1 MASMQE
7 YIDELRRRAGVF
19 TSLDNSDESD
29 LADAGIDFAA
39 GFAPGIGTALA
50 LRDFERARRD
60 DDKLGMLLS
69 GIGATPGVGGIARG
83 VNMTRMAD
91 KMTAAEKAWATRMA
105 KVARNKGVQHRE
117 ALRNGETIVEEVTPP
132 PARVIISP
140 EELYGKVGVQVQGDR
155 SRANSV
161 VRALR
166 GIPLEGG
173 VKLEGGPQ
181 YAQLA
186 LENNPGGA
194 WASMRGA
201 AQGKQ
206 NQFNRAAELTGREPI
221 GVYSAMSSDGVNFST
236 PVAEAMIKQL
246 RVLKPNKNA
255 VVTAD
260 REIKRLAPEFVGLQ
274 SQEALDQLLGRG
286 GFPMEGAG
294 QVRKALVDTLRK
306 AEYEY
311 QGFPVYDDIIDAIT
325 ETDLKSSPL
334 GASGY
339 TAFRAIPNA
348 KLIEKGS
355 VKTPHASYD
364 TVIPGEYIGGLQKS
378 VPPEIMFPKI
388 YERQRALGRNPF
400 RIHRSLQ
407 TNNQDFEEFDQQ
419 WLDNIMSYLRKSGE

>member
-1 MASMQE
+1 MANP
-7 YIDELRRRAGVF
+7 YIDELRRRAEIF
-19 TSLDNSDESD
+19 ASLDSRDDSDFGD
-29 LADAGIDFAA
+29 MGLDFAA
-39 GFAPGIGTALA
+39 GFAPGVGTALA

-60 DDKLGMLLS
+60 DDKLGMVLS
-69 GIGATPGVGGIARG
+69 SIGAVPGVGGIARG
-83 VNMTRMAD
+83 ANMARMAD

-117 ALRNGETIVEEVTPP
+117 ALRKGETVVEENSA
-132 PARVIISP
+132 PAPRVIISP
-140 EELYGKVGVQVQGDR
+140 EDLYGKVGVQVQGDR
-155 SRANSV
+155 SRADSV

-166 GIPLEGG
+166 GIPVEGG
-173 VKLEGGPQ
+173 VKLEGGPR

-186 LENNPGGA
+186 LDRNPGGA

-206 NQFNRAAELTGREPI
+206 NQFDRAAELTGKDPVGI
-221 GVYSAMSSDGVNFST
+221 YSAMSLDGVNFST
-236 PVAEAMIKQL
+236 PVAEAIVKQL
-246 RVLKPNKNA
+246 RVLKPNKESLA
-255 VVTAD
+255 AAD
-260 REIKRLAPEFVGLQ
+260 REIREDAPEFVGLQ
-274 SQEALDQLLGRG
+274 SSDVLDQILGKGDFR
-286 GFPMEGAG
+286 MEGAG
-294 QVRKALVDTLRK
+294 QVRKALVEKLRK

-311 QGFPVYDDIIDAIT
+311 QGFPVYDDIVDAIT
-325 ETDLKSSPL
+325 EADLKNAPL

-348 KLIEKGS
+348 KLIEKAG
-355 VKTPHASYD
+355 VKTPHGSYD
-364 TVIPGEYIGGLQKS
+364 TVIPGEYMGGLQQS

-419 WLDNIMSYLRKSGE
+419 WLDNIMNYLRKSGE